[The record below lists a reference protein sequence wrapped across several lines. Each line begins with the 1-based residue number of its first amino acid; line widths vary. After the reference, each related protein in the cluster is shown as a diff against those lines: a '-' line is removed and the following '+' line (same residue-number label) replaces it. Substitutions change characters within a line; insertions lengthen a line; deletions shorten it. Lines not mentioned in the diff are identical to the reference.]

1 MKTGAWLVSRSV
13 HVGAF
18 ECDDLNSLFDR
29 VVNSERSRC

>member
-1 MKTGAWLVSRSV
+1 MKTGAWLVFRSV
-13 HVGAF
+13 HEGAF